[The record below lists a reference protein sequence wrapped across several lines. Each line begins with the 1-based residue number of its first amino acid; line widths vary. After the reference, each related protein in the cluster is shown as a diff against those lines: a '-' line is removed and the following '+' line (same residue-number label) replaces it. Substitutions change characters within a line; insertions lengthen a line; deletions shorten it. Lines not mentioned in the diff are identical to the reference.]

1 MSEQNVIVERVGS
14 RLDIVLNRPD
24 RKNSITQ
31 QLAVELRDAFL
42 NVPSE
47 AGCILLSG
55 SGGAFCSGIDLKIAG
70 ADLKNEPLTA
80 WVEVHAAIY
89 KCRVPV
95 VVALERYAI
104 NAGAALALAANIVV
118 AGESSFL
125 QVGEI
130 AMGVPAFLGSAGGA
144 VLASKIPT
152 SSMRPMV
159 LVLLIIVAVY
169 TWFKPDLG
177 KFENLRHLPKRRVQI
192 AAIAGV
198 VIGFY
203 DGIFGPGTGSF
214 LMLILVASLGYAFIT
229 ASAIAKV
236 VNVATN
242 VGAIMVFGINGA
254 VLWQIG
260 IILGVANISGAVIGA
275 RLAIKGGSTL
285 VRKVFLLVTVALI
298 LKVGIATF

>member
-1 MSEQNVIVERVGS
+1 MFYELTLATALFLLAASFFAGFVDSIAGGGGLIQLPALLIGLPKSGTAE
-14 RLDIVLNRPD
+14 VLGTNKLSAVFGTTTAAALYRKQIKPD
-24 RKNSITQ
+24 PK
-31 QLAVELRDAFL
+31 
-42 NVPSE
+42 
-47 AGCILLSG
+47 ILL
-55 SGGAFCSGIDLKIAG
+55 
-70 ADLKNEPLTA
+70 
-80 WVEVHAAIY
+80 
-89 KCRVPV
+89 
-95 VVALERYAI
+95 
-104 NAGAALALAANIVV
+104 
-118 AGESSFL
+118 
-125 QVGEI
+125 
-130 AMGVPAFLGSAGGA
+130 AMGLPAFLGSAGGA
-144 VLASKIPT
+144 VLASNIPT

-192 AAIAGV
+192 AAFAGV

-260 IILGVANISGAVIGA
+260 IILGVANISGAVLGA

-298 LKVGIATF
+298 VKVGIATF

>member
-1 MSEQNVIVERVGS
+1 MFH
-14 RLDIVLNRPD
+14 DI
-24 RKNSITQ
+24 SIATGIFL
-31 QLAVELRDAFL
+31 LAASFF
-42 NVPSE
+42 
-47 AGCILLSG
+47 AGFVDS
-55 SGGAFCSGIDLKIAG
+55 IAG
-70 ADLKNEPLTA
+70 GGGLIQLPALLIGLPKSETA
-80 WVEVHAAIY
+80 EVLGTNKLSAVFGTTTA
-89 KCRVPV
+89 
-95 VVALERYAI
+95 
-104 NAGAALALAANIVV
+104 AALYRKQIKPDPKIL
-118 AGESSFL
+118 
-125 QVGEI
+125 I

-159 LVLLIIVAVY
+159 LVLLIVVAIY

-177 KFENLRHLPKRRVQI
+177 KFENLRHHSKRRVQI
-192 AAIAGV
+192 ASIAGA

-242 VGAIMVFGINGA
+242 VGAILVFGIHGA
-254 VLWQIG
+254 VIWQIG
-260 IILGVANISGAVIGA
+260 IIMGVANISGAIIGS

-285 VRKVFLLVTVALI
+285 VRKVFLIVTVALI
-298 LKVGIATF
+298 IKVGIATF

>member
-1 MSEQNVIVERVGS
+1 MFH
-14 RLDIVLNRPD
+14 DI
-24 RKNSITQ
+24 S
-31 QLAVELRDAFL
+31 LATGLFL
-42 NVPSE
+42 LAASFF
-47 AGCILLSG
+47 AGFVDS
-55 SGGAFCSGIDLKIAG
+55 IAG
-70 ADLKNEPLTA
+70 GGGLIQLPALLIGLPKSETA
-80 WVEVHAAIY
+80 EVLGTNKLSAIFGTTT
-89 KCRVPV
+89 
-95 VVALERYAI
+95 A
-104 NAGAALALAANIVV
+104 AALYRKQIKPDPKIL
-118 AGESSFL
+118 
-125 QVGEI
+125 I

-159 LVLLIIVAVY
+159 LLLLIVVAIY

-177 KFENLRHLPKRRVQI
+177 KFENLKHQSGRRVQI
-192 AAIAGV
+192 AALAGA

-242 VGAIMVFGINGA
+242 VGAILVFGIHGA
-254 VLWQIG
+254 VIWQIG
-260 IILGVANISGAVIGA
+260 IIMGTANITGAVIGS

-285 VRKVFLLVTVALI
+285 VRKVFLIVTVALI
-298 LKVGIATF
+298 IKVGIATF

>member
-1 MSEQNVIVERVGS
+1 VFADLTVATA
-14 RLDIVLNRPD
+14 LFL
-24 RKNSITQ
+24 
-31 QLAVELRDAFL
+31 LAASFF
-42 NVPSE
+42 
-47 AGCILLSG
+47 AG
-55 SGGAFCSGIDLKIAG
+55 FIDSIAG
-70 ADLKNEPLTA
+70 GGGLIQLPALLIGLPKSETA
-80 WVEVHAAIY
+80 EVLGTNKLSAVFGTTTA
-89 KCRVPV
+89 
-95 VVALERYAI
+95 
-104 NAGAALALAANIVV
+104 AALYRKQIKPDPKVL
-118 AGESSFL
+118 L
-125 QVGEI
+125 
-130 AMGVPAFLGSAGGA
+130 AMGLPAFLGSAAGA

-159 LVLLIIVAVY
+159 LFLLIVVAIY

-177 KFENLRHLPKRRVQI
+177 KFENLRHLPKRRIQI
-192 AAIAGV
+192 AAFGGV

-260 IILGVANISGAVIGA
+260 IILGIANISGAIIGA

-285 VRKVFLLVTVALI
+285 VRKVFLFVTIALI
-298 LKVGIATF
+298 VKVGIATF

>member
-1 MSEQNVIVERVGS
+1 VFHDLTIATA
-14 RLDIVLNRPD
+14 LFL
-24 RKNSITQ
+24 
-31 QLAVELRDAFL
+31 LAASFF
-42 NVPSE
+42 
-47 AGCILLSG
+47 AG
-55 SGGAFCSGIDLKIAG
+55 FIDSIAG
-70 ADLKNEPLTA
+70 GGGLIQLPALLIGLPKSETA
-80 WVEVHAAIY
+80 EVLGTNKLSAVFGTTTA
-89 KCRVPV
+89 
-95 VVALERYAI
+95 
-104 NAGAALALAANIVV
+104 AALYRKQIKPDPKVL
-118 AGESSFL
+118 
-125 QVGEI
+125 I
-130 AMGVPAFLGSAGGA
+130 AMGVPAFVGSAGGA
-144 VLASKIPT
+144 VLASRIPT

-159 LVLLIIVAVY
+159 LLLLIVVAIY

-192 AAIAGV
+192 AAFAGV

-254 VLWQIG
+254 VIWQIG

-285 VRKVFLLVTVALI
+285 VRKVFLIVTVALI
-298 LKVGIATF
+298 VKVGIATF

>member
-1 MSEQNVIVERVGS
+1 MFHDLTIATA
-14 RLDIVLNRPD
+14 LFL
-24 RKNSITQ
+24 
-31 QLAVELRDAFL
+31 LAASFF
-42 NVPSE
+42 
-47 AGCILLSG
+47 AG
-55 SGGAFCSGIDLKIAG
+55 FIDSIAG
-70 ADLKNEPLTA
+70 GGGLIQLPALLIGLPKSETA
-80 WVEVHAAIY
+80 EVLGTNKLSAVFGTTTA
-89 KCRVPV
+89 
-95 VVALERYAI
+95 
-104 NAGAALALAANIVV
+104 AALYRKQIKPDPKVL
-118 AGESSFL
+118 
-125 QVGEI
+125 I
-130 AMGVPAFLGSAGGA
+130 AMGIPAFVGSAGGA
-144 VLASKIPT
+144 VLASRIPT

-159 LVLLIIVAVY
+159 LVLLIVVAIY

-192 AAIAGV
+192 AAFAGV

-254 VLWQIG
+254 VIWQIG
-260 IILGVANISGAVIGA
+260 IILGVANISGAVLGA

-285 VRKVFLLVTVALI
+285 VRKVFLIVTVALI
-298 LKVGIATF
+298 VKVGIATF

>member
-1 MSEQNVIVERVGS
+1 MFHDLTIATA
-14 RLDIVLNRPD
+14 LFL
-24 RKNSITQ
+24 
-31 QLAVELRDAFL
+31 LAASFF
-42 NVPSE
+42 
-47 AGCILLSG
+47 AG
-55 SGGAFCSGIDLKIAG
+55 FIDSIAG
-70 ADLKNEPLTA
+70 GGGLIQLPALLIGLPKSETA
-80 WVEVHAAIY
+80 EVLGTNKLSAVFGTTTA
-89 KCRVPV
+89 
-95 VVALERYAI
+95 
-104 NAGAALALAANIVV
+104 AALYRKQIKPDPKVL
-118 AGESSFL
+118 
-125 QVGEI
+125 I
-130 AMGVPAFLGSAGGA
+130 AMGVPAFVGSAGGA

-242 VGAIMVFGINGA
+242 VGAIMVFGVNGA

-260 IILGVANISGAVIGA
+260 IILGIANISGAVIGA

-285 VRKVFLLVTVALI
+285 VRKVFLIVTVALI
-298 LKVGIATF
+298 VKVGIATF

>member
-1 MSEQNVIVERVGS
+1 MFADLTVATA
-14 RLDIVLNRPD
+14 LFL
-24 RKNSITQ
+24 
-31 QLAVELRDAFL
+31 LAASFF
-42 NVPSE
+42 
-47 AGCILLSG
+47 AG
-55 SGGAFCSGIDLKIAG
+55 FIDSIAG
-70 ADLKNEPLTA
+70 GGGLIQLPALLIGLPKSVTA
-80 WVEVHAAIY
+80 EVLGTNKLSAVFGTTTA
-89 KCRVPV
+89 
-95 VVALERYAI
+95 
-104 NAGAALALAANIVV
+104 AALYRKQIKPDPKIL
-118 AGESSFL
+118 
-125 QVGEI
+125 I

-242 VGAIMVFGINGA
+242 VGAIMVFGVNGA

-298 LKVGIATF
+298 VKVGIATF

>member
-1 MSEQNVIVERVGS
+1 VFQD
-14 RLDIVLNRPD
+14 LTL
-24 RKNSITQ
+24 TTALFL
-31 QLAVELRDAFL
+31 LAASFF
-42 NVPSE
+42 
-47 AGCILLSG
+47 AG
-55 SGGAFCSGIDLKIAG
+55 FIDSIAG
-70 ADLKNEPLTA
+70 GGGLIQLPALLIGLPKSETA
-80 WVEVHAAIY
+80 EVLGTNKLSAVFGTTTA
-89 KCRVPV
+89 
-95 VVALERYAI
+95 
-104 NAGAALALAANIVV
+104 AALYRKQIKPDPKIL
-118 AGESSFL
+118 
-125 QVGEI
+125 I
-130 AMGVPAFLGSAGGA
+130 AMGLPAFLGSAGGA

-242 VGAIMVFGINGA
+242 VGAITVFGINGA

-260 IILGVANISGAVIGA
+260 IILGIANITGAVIGA

-298 LKVGIATF
+298 AKVGIATF

>member
-1 MSEQNVIVERVGS
+1 VFQD
-14 RLDIVLNRPD
+14 L
-24 RKNSITQ
+24 T
-31 QLAVELRDAFL
+31 LATALFL
-42 NVPSE
+42 LAASFF
-47 AGCILLSG
+47 AG
-55 SGGAFCSGIDLKIAG
+55 FIDSIAG
-70 ADLKNEPLTA
+70 GGGLIQLPALLIGLPKSETA
-80 WVEVHAAIY
+80 EVLGTNKLSAVFGTTTA
-89 KCRVPV
+89 
-95 VVALERYAI
+95 
-104 NAGAALALAANIVV
+104 AALYRKQIKPDPKIL
-118 AGESSFL
+118 
-125 QVGEI
+125 I
-130 AMGVPAFLGSAGGA
+130 AMGLPAFLGSAGGA
-144 VLASKIPT
+144 VLASRIPT

-242 VGAIMVFGINGA
+242 VGAITVFGINGA

-260 IILGVANISGAVIGA
+260 IILGIANITGAVIGA

-298 LKVGIATF
+298 VKVGIATF

>member
-1 MSEQNVIVERVGS
+1 VFQDLTLVTALFLLAASFFAGFIDSIAGGGGLIQLPALLIGLPKSETAE
-14 RLDIVLNRPD
+14 VLGTNKLSAVFGTTTAAALYRKQIKPD
-24 RKNSITQ
+24 PK
-31 QLAVELRDAFL
+31 
-42 NVPSE
+42 
-47 AGCILLSG
+47 ILL
-55 SGGAFCSGIDLKIAG
+55 
-70 ADLKNEPLTA
+70 
-80 WVEVHAAIY
+80 
-89 KCRVPV
+89 
-95 VVALERYAI
+95 
-104 NAGAALALAANIVV
+104 
-118 AGESSFL
+118 
-125 QVGEI
+125 

-144 VLASKIPT
+144 VLASNIPT

-192 AAIAGV
+192 AAFAGV

-285 VRKVFLLVTVALI
+285 VRKVFLIVTVALI
-298 LKVGIATF
+298 VKVGIATF

>member
-1 MSEQNVIVERVGS
+1 VFHDLTIATG
-14 RLDIVLNRPD
+14 LFL
-24 RKNSITQ
+24 
-31 QLAVELRDAFL
+31 LAASFF
-42 NVPSE
+42 
-47 AGCILLSG
+47 AG
-55 SGGAFCSGIDLKIAG
+55 FIDSIAG
-70 ADLKNEPLTA
+70 GGGLIQLPALLIGLPKSETA
-80 WVEVHAAIY
+80 EVLGTNKLSAVFGTTVAATLYRKQI
-89 KCRVPV
+89 KPDPKI
-95 VVALERYAI
+95 L
-104 NAGAALALAANIVV
+104 
-118 AGESSFL
+118 
-125 QVGEI
+125 I

-159 LVLLIIVAVY
+159 LVLLIIVAIY

-192 AAIAGV
+192 AALAGV

-242 VGAIMVFGINGA
+242 VGAIMVFGIHGA
-254 VLWQIG
+254 VIWQIG
-260 IILGVANISGAVIGA
+260 IILGIANISGAVIGA

-298 LKVGIATF
+298 VKVGIATF

>member
-1 MSEQNVIVERVGS
+1 VFADLTVATA
-14 RLDIVLNRPD
+14 LFL
-24 RKNSITQ
+24 
-31 QLAVELRDAFL
+31 LAASFF
-42 NVPSE
+42 
-47 AGCILLSG
+47 AG
-55 SGGAFCSGIDLKIAG
+55 FIDSIAG
-70 ADLKNEPLTA
+70 GGGLIQLPALLIGLPKSETA
-80 WVEVHAAIY
+80 EVLGTNKLSAVFGTTTA
-89 KCRVPV
+89 
-95 VVALERYAI
+95 
-104 NAGAALALAANIVV
+104 AALYRKQIKPDPKIL
-118 AGESSFL
+118 
-125 QVGEI
+125 I

-144 VLASKIPT
+144 VLASQIPT

-177 KFENLRHLPKRRVQI
+177 KFEDLRHLPKRRVQI

-260 IILGVANISGAVIGA
+260 IILGIANISGAVIGA

-298 LKVGIATF
+298 VKVGIATF

>member
-1 MSEQNVIVERVGS
+1 VFHDLTIATA
-14 RLDIVLNRPD
+14 LFL
-24 RKNSITQ
+24 
-31 QLAVELRDAFL
+31 LAASFF
-42 NVPSE
+42 
-47 AGCILLSG
+47 AG
-55 SGGAFCSGIDLKIAG
+55 FIDSIAG
-70 ADLKNEPLTA
+70 GGGLIQLPALLIGLPKSETA
-80 WVEVHAAIY
+80 EVLGTNKLSSVFGTTTA
-89 KCRVPV
+89 
-95 VVALERYAI
+95 
-104 NAGAALALAANIVV
+104 AALYRKQIKPDPKIL
-118 AGESSFL
+118 
-125 QVGEI
+125 I
-130 AMGVPAFLGSAGGA
+130 AMGLPAFLGSAGGA

-159 LVLLIIVAVY
+159 LVLLIVVAVY

-198 VIGFY
+198 IIGFY

-242 VGAIMVFGINGA
+242 VGAILVFGINGA
-254 VLWQIG
+254 VIWQIG
-260 IILGVANISGAVIGA
+260 IIMGVANISGAVVGA

-285 VRKVFLLVTVALI
+285 VRKVFLFVTVALI
-298 LKVGIATF
+298 VKVGIATF

>member
-1 MSEQNVIVERVGS
+1 MFQD
-14 RLDIVLNRPD
+14 L
-24 RKNSITQ
+24 T
-31 QLAVELRDAFL
+31 LATALFL
-42 NVPSE
+42 LAASFF
-47 AGCILLSG
+47 AG
-55 SGGAFCSGIDLKIAG
+55 FIDSIAG
-70 ADLKNEPLTA
+70 GGGLIQLPALLIGLPKSETA
-80 WVEVHAAIY
+80 EVLGTNKLSAVFGTTTA
-89 KCRVPV
+89 
-95 VVALERYAI
+95 
-104 NAGAALALAANIVV
+104 AALYRKQIKPDPKIL
-118 AGESSFL
+118 
-125 QVGEI
+125 I
-130 AMGVPAFLGSAGGA
+130 AMGLPAFLGSAGGA
-144 VLASKIPT
+144 VLASRIPT
-152 SSMRPMV
+152 SSMRPMI

-242 VGAIMVFGINGA
+242 VGAITVFGINGA

-260 IILGVANISGAVIGA
+260 IILGIANITGAVIGA

-298 LKVGIATF
+298 VKVGIATF

>member
-1 MSEQNVIVERVGS
+1 VFHDLTIATA
-14 RLDIVLNRPD
+14 LFL
-24 RKNSITQ
+24 
-31 QLAVELRDAFL
+31 LAASFF
-42 NVPSE
+42 
-47 AGCILLSG
+47 AG
-55 SGGAFCSGIDLKIAG
+55 FIDSIAG
-70 ADLKNEPLTA
+70 GGGLIQLPALLIGLPKSETA
-80 WVEVHAAIY
+80 EVLGTNKLSSVFGTTTA
-89 KCRVPV
+89 
-95 VVALERYAI
+95 
-104 NAGAALALAANIVV
+104 AALYRKQIKPDPKVL
-118 AGESSFL
+118 
-125 QVGEI
+125 I
-130 AMGVPAFLGSAGGA
+130 AMGLPAFLGSAGGA

-159 LVLLIIVAVY
+159 LVLLIVVAVY

-198 VIGFY
+198 IIGFY

-242 VGAIMVFGINGA
+242 VGAILVFGINGA
-254 VLWQIG
+254 VIWQIG
-260 IILGVANISGAVIGA
+260 IIMGVANISGAVVGA

-285 VRKVFLLVTVALI
+285 VRKVFLIVTVALI
-298 LKVGIATF
+298 VKVGIATF

>member
-1 MSEQNVIVERVGS
+1 VFQD
-14 RLDIVLNRPD
+14 L
-24 RKNSITQ
+24 T
-31 QLAVELRDAFL
+31 LATALFL
-42 NVPSE
+42 LAASFF
-47 AGCILLSG
+47 AG
-55 SGGAFCSGIDLKIAG
+55 FIDSIAG
-70 ADLKNEPLTA
+70 GGGLIQLPALLIGLPKSETA
-80 WVEVHAAIY
+80 EVLGTNKLSAVFGTTTA
-89 KCRVPV
+89 
-95 VVALERYAI
+95 
-104 NAGAALALAANIVV
+104 AALYRKQIKPDPKIL
-118 AGESSFL
+118 
-125 QVGEI
+125 I
-130 AMGVPAFLGSAGGA
+130 AMGLPAFLGSAGGA

-214 LMLILVASLGYAFIT
+214 FMIIIVASLVYAFIT

-242 VGAIMVFGINGA
+242 VGAITVFGINGA

-260 IILGVANISGAVIGA
+260 IILGIANITGAVIGA

-298 LKVGIATF
+298 VKVGIATF

>member
-1 MSEQNVIVERVGS
+1 MFHDLTIATA
-14 RLDIVLNRPD
+14 LFL
-24 RKNSITQ
+24 
-31 QLAVELRDAFL
+31 LAASFF
-42 NVPSE
+42 
-47 AGCILLSG
+47 AGFVDS
-55 SGGAFCSGIDLKIAG
+55 IAG
-70 ADLKNEPLTA
+70 GGGLIQLPALLIGLPKSETA
-80 WVEVHAAIY
+80 EVLGTNKLSA
-89 KCRVPV
+89 VFGTT
-95 VVALERYAI
+95 VA
-104 NAGAALALAANIVV
+104 AALYRKQIKPDPKIL
-118 AGESSFL
+118 
-125 QVGEI
+125 I

-159 LVLLIIVAVY
+159 LVLLIIVAIY

-192 AAIAGV
+192 AALAGV

-242 VGAIMVFGINGA
+242 VGAIMVFGIHGA
-254 VLWQIG
+254 VIWQIG
-260 IILGVANISGAVIGA
+260 IILGIANISGAVIGA

-285 VRKVFLLVTVALI
+285 VRKVFLIVTVALI
-298 LKVGIATF
+298 VKVGIATF

>member
-1 MSEQNVIVERVGS
+1 MFHDLTIATA
-14 RLDIVLNRPD
+14 LFL
-24 RKNSITQ
+24 
-31 QLAVELRDAFL
+31 LAASFF
-42 NVPSE
+42 
-47 AGCILLSG
+47 AG
-55 SGGAFCSGIDLKIAG
+55 FIDSIAG
-70 ADLKNEPLTA
+70 GGGLIQLPALLIGLPKSETA
-80 WVEVHAAIY
+80 EVLGTNKLSAVFGTTTA
-89 KCRVPV
+89 
-95 VVALERYAI
+95 
-104 NAGAALALAANIVV
+104 AALYRKQIKPDPKVL
-118 AGESSFL
+118 
-125 QVGEI
+125 I
-130 AMGVPAFLGSAGGA
+130 AMGVPAFVGSAGGA

-159 LVLLIIVAVY
+159 LVLLIIVAIY

-192 AAIAGV
+192 AAFAGV

-254 VLWQIG
+254 VIWQIG

-285 VRKVFLLVTVALI
+285 VRKVFLIVTVALI
-298 LKVGIATF
+298 VKVGIATF

>member
-1 MSEQNVIVERVGS
+1 MFHDLTIATA
-14 RLDIVLNRPD
+14 LFL
-24 RKNSITQ
+24 
-31 QLAVELRDAFL
+31 LAASFF
-42 NVPSE
+42 
-47 AGCILLSG
+47 AG
-55 SGGAFCSGIDLKIAG
+55 FIDSIAG
-70 ADLKNEPLTA
+70 GGGLIQLPALLIGLPKSETA
-80 WVEVHAAIY
+80 EVLGTNKLSSIFGTSTA
-89 KCRVPV
+89 
-95 VVALERYAI
+95 
-104 NAGAALALAANIVV
+104 AALYRKQIKPDPKVL
-118 AGESSFL
+118 
-125 QVGEI
+125 I
-130 AMGVPAFLGSAGGA
+130 AMGLPAFLGSAGGA

-192 AAIAGV
+192 AAIAGI

-254 VLWQIG
+254 VIWQIG
-260 IILGVANISGAVIGA
+260 IIMGVANISGAIIGA

-285 VRKVFLLVTVALI
+285 VRKVFLFVTVALI
-298 LKVGIATF
+298 VKVGIATF